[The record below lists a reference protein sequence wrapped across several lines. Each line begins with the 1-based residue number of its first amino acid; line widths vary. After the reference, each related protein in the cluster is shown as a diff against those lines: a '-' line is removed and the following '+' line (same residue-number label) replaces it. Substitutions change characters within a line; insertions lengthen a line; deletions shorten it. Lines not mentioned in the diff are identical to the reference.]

1 MKSKVR
7 PWFASYPKSIPKE
20 IAIPPVTLLHYL
32 NQAVEKNAE
41 HPALVFEGRIYTYQ
55 EMTERIYRLAGGLA
69 ALGVTRGTR
78 VALMMNNI
86 PDLVF
91 SYYATLSLGAIVV
104 QNNPMYTARELL
116 YQIEDAGAKVLI
128 IEEKLYSELQEDL
141 QNTGLKHVVLAY
153 STGTFGDGI
162 PTVEELIQEHIPFYL
177 QEEIDTAEEVAILQ
191 YTGGTTGVSKGVMLT
206 HRNLVANVL
215 QTQVFMGVNCQ
226 YGKEKI
232 LNVLPLFHVYGM
244 TVAMNL
250 SVVLGSTLYLMERF
264 SAQQVL
270 EMIDREKITMFPGT
284 PTIYVGVNSDP
295 KVGEYN
301 LSSIHTCISGS
312 APLPVEVKKEFESRT
327 GAKLVDAYGLS
338 EASPVT
344 HSNPVN
350 GKRVPGSMGLPITGT
365 DCKIVDMNDGETEVP
380 FNTPGELLVK
390 GPQVMKGY
398 WGRLEETRQVLKDG
412 WLYTGDIAYMDEE
425 GYCFIVSR
433 KKDVIIAGGYN
444 IYPRE
449 IEEILFEYPGIK
461 EVVVAGI
468 PDSYRGETV
477 KAYIVPETGIR
488 ITEEEVKAFC
498 QQRMAKYKVPSYIE
512 FREKLPKT
520 AVGKILR
527 RALVEQEHEKQR
539 HV

>member
-1 MKSKVR
+1 
-7 PWFASYPKSIPKE
+7 
-20 IAIPPVTLLHYL
+20 
-32 NQAVEKNAE
+32 
-41 HPALVFEGRIYTYQ
+41 
-55 EMTERIYRLAGGLA
+55 LA